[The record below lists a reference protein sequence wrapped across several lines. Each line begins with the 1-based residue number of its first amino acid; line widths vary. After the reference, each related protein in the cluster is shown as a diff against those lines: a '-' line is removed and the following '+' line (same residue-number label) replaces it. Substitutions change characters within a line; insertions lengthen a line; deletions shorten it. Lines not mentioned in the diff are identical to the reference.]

1 MSDTLNNHQF
11 RLALHGFNREDVVT
25 YLDQLTLD
33 HEKELRVL
41 QDANARLKSD
51 LEQSNALL
59 AQAKEDSG
67 AKQALLEAQEE
78 LNTAKAEAARL
89 QEINAGLTAE
99 IAALQRKL
107 EEQAAAPAVQ
117 QVQPVQPALTAPI
130 PPIQEVVPAA
140 PAPQRDYSEL
150 ELAAYRRAEVT
161 ERLAR
166 ERAQDVYRQVRAV
179 FSNAASKFDTGKSD
193 LDQMTKTLQMDVN
206 QLLQLLANIRGAY
219 TEAELSFQA
228 VSEKNR
234 QMAESEL

>member
-11 RLALHGFNREDVVT
+11 RVALHGFNREDVVAFI
-25 YLDQLTLD
+25 DRLTLD

-67 AKQALLEAQEE
+67 AKDALLQAQME
-78 LNTAKAEAARL
+78 LNNANTEIDRL
-89 QEINAGLTAE
+89 REVNDRLRDEISTLE
-99 IAALQRKL
+99 KQL
-107 EEQAAAPAVQ
+107 EERP
-117 QVQPVQPALTAPI
+117 VQPAAQSAQPALTAPI

-179 FSNAASKFDTGKSD
+179 FSNAASKFDTGKND
-193 LDQMTKTLQMDVN
+193 LDQVTKTLQMDVN

-234 QMAESEL
+234 QMAEGEL